1 MIIGPVSGFVPR
13 PYQEHCINGGDPRR
27 GIGIM
32 PAFARYKRVLAVM
45 ATGCHERGQ
54 LIMLAD
60 GSMRRVEDIAVGDLL
75 MGPDSTPRTVL
86 SLARGRQEMRRIIPE
101 TGPAWVVNLD
111 HVLTLANGGDDL
123 GLRDPS
129 SWLDITVREYLREQR
144 GEWHPLS
151 LIRVTPT
158 GRTLVPFWTEKMPE
172 DDYFGFTLDG
182 DHRYLLADGT
192 VTHNCGKTELY
203 LSVARR
209 FIESPKTPPDKRVL
223 ILAHR
228 DELVSQP
235 IERSPRFG
243 LSLARE
249 QGRESGVGRIERVV
263 ASTIQSMEK
272 RLGQYKPDEIGLVI
286 IDEAH
291 HSPSDG
297 FGKVLE
303 HFMHAFV
310 LGVTATPERLD
321 GVGLGEV
328 FEACAFNYG
337 IEEATEDGWLVPVM
351 PKELTIEGLDISKMR
366 ARMGDLPPGPLG
378 ELLAEYAMP
387 VAKHI
392 VEHAGDRL
400 TLVFCATVAHAH
412 AQAEALRRYTGE
424 RVECLDGGTNKTIRA
439 DVLADF
445 KAGKVRYLTNAAL
458 FLEGMDAPKT
468 ACVAIVRPSKS
479 RGLVTQIVGRGTRAL
494 PGLVDAPALRHDA
507 AGRRAAIAASA
518 KPNVLVLDFCAQ
530 VEQLGLVSVA
540 DVLAGKLTPEERLAL
555 GKLDICGDKTI
566 DELTQEARR
575 VAAVEAAAAA
585 ALSEAEASV
594 RDIDPFNP
602 AAILSIRDMP
612 RNNPSEARCS
622 EKMAAY
628 LIRQGIANAATLS
641 VSQAKKLGGALG
653 VRAQKHLSSY
663 RQQVALQKAGVP
675 PSFTS
680 RMSYQTAG
688 DLIAVLAS
696 NGWRRPAAWE
706 RDPRLG
712 GRTPEEA
719 RA

>member
-1 MIIGPVSGFVPR
+1 MSNESG
-13 PYQEHCINGGDPRR
+13 
-27 GIGIM
+27 
-32 PAFARYKRVLAVM
+32 RVL
-45 ATGCHERGQ
+45 
-54 LIMLAD
+54 
-60 GSMRRVEDIAVGDLL
+60 
-75 MGPDSTPRTVL
+75 
-86 SLARGRQEMRRIIPE
+86 PE
-101 TGPAWVVNLD
+101 
-111 HVLTLANGGDDL
+111 
-123 GLRDPS
+123 
-129 SWLDITVREYLREQR
+129 
-144 GEWHPLS
+144 
-151 LIRVTPT
+151 VTAES
-158 GRTLVPFWTEKMPE
+158 RAFWTGGFEGELRITRCQSCRGWIHPPVGACWRCRSLDVAPE
-172 DDYFGFTLDG
+172 VAAEEYMLSHG
-182 DHRYLLADGT
+182 ADA
-192 VTHNCGKTELY
+192 
-203 LSVARR
+203 AR
-209 FIESPKTPPDKRVL
+209 IEGAIEG

-228 DELVSQP
+228 AELVSQP

-243 LSLARE
+243 LALARE

-263 ASTIQSMEK
+263 ASTIQSMSK
-272 RLGQYKPDEIGLVI
+272 RLSQYKPEEIGLII

-291 HSPSDG
+291 HGPANDYSEL
-297 FGKVLE
+297 LE
-303 HFMHAFV
+303 YFIHSFV

-337 IEEATEDGWLVPVM
+337 IEEATEDGWLVPVL
-351 PKELTIEGLDISKMR
+351 PKEITIDGLDISKMR

-378 ELLAEYAMP
+378 ELLAEYALP

-392 VEHAGDRL
+392 VEQAGDRL

-424 RVECLDGGTNKTIRA
+424 RVECLDGGSAKGIRA

-468 ACVAIVRPSKS
+468 ACVAIVRPTKS
-479 RGLVTQIVGRGTRAL
+479 RGLLTQICGRGTRPL
-494 PGLVDAPALRHDA
+494 PGTVDHPELRHDPEA
-507 AGRRAAIAASA
+507 RRAAIAASA

-575 VAAVEAAAAA
+575 AAAVEAAAAA
-585 ALSEAEASV
+585 ALSDAEASV

-602 AAILSIRDMP
+602 AVVLSIRDMP
-612 RNNPSEARCS
+612 RNNASEARCS
-622 EKMAAY
+622 AKMATY
-628 LIRQGIANAATLS
+628 LERQGIANAATLS

-712 GRTPEEA
+712 GRAPAEA
-719 RA
+719 RP